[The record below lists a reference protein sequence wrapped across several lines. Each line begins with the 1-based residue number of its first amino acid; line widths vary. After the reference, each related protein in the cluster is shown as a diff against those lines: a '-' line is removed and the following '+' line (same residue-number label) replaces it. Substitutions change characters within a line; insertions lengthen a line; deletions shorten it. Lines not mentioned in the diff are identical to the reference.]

1 MAGEREGVVLTSE
14 STISLCPM
22 SPTCIQL
29 NFFRRATRA
38 LLHAAS
44 DGIVLKNRGYLSFF
58 VKVGDVDP
66 YDTCVR
72 NTQLK
77 KKLFLRGIINIS
89 C

>member
-1 MAGEREGVVLTSE
+1 
-14 STISLCPM
+14 M

-58 VKVGDVDP
+58 VRVGDVDP

-72 NTQLK
+72 NTQLE
-77 KKLFLRGIINIS
+77 KKLFLKAIINIRLILFLKDHFK
-89 C
+89 CNMAWKEI